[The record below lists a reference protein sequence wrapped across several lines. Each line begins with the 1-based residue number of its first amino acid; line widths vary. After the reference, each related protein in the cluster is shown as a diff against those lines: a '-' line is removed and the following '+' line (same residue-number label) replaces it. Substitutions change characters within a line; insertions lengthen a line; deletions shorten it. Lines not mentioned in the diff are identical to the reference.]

1 MYGSLEKIVEETK
14 KTGLPFWKVIQ
25 KEDCHEEDLSEE
37 QAFLKMMTMYEQMKE
52 SAIINEKHM
61 YSASCLV
68 GGEAKKLRIRMD
80 EG

>member
-37 QAFLKMMTMYEQMKE
+37 QAFLKMMTMYEIDIYILM
-52 SAIINEKHM
+52 
-61 YSASCLV
+61 LFFL
-68 GGEAKKLRIRMD
+68 KK
-80 EG
+80 